1 MKIVDLTHFIS
12 PNMPVYPGTEPPT
25 FTTECAIEA
34 VGFLE
39 KKMNLYSHTG
49 THIDAPAHIIR
60 GARTLDQLSAD
71 TFIGNAFS
79 VDLTRINGPAIDISA
94 LEPHENSIKKNDFI
108 LLNTGWSRYWG
119 TERYFADYPVLS
131 PEAAVWLNGFEL
143 KGLGLDVISPDRVES
158 KDFPIHRI
166 LLERNMIIIENLTN
180 LQALPGSEFMFLCFP
195 LKIEQADGSPVRA
208 VAIIT

>member
-12 PNMPVYPGTEPPT
+12 PNMPAYPGTEPPT
-25 FTTECAIEA
+25 FNTECTIEA

-39 KKMNLYSHTG
+39 KKMGLYSHTG

-60 GARTLDQLSAD
+60 GAKTLDQFSAD
-71 TFIGNAFS
+71 KFIGNAYS
-79 VDLTRINGPAIDISA
+79 VDLTRIYGPVIDISA
-94 LEPHENSIKKNDFI
+94 LEPHEDSINKNEFV

-131 PEAAVWLNGFEL
+131 AEAAVWLNGFGL
-143 KGLGLDVISPDRVES
+143 KGLGLDVISPDRVGS
-158 KDFPIHRI
+158 TDFPIHRI
-166 LLERNMIIIENLTN
+166 FLAQNTIMIENLTN
-180 LQALPGSEFMFLCFP
+180 LQALPAKEFMFSCFP